1 MRNAQKGLTLVEVLI
16 SVSVILLLMG
26 LLFPTYRQARFR
38 GKVTGDLAQLRQ
50 VGLANALYE
59 QEFETRNYSIP
70 QLLRTGRIDPKIVE
84 SKNDVEPEGFMRFF
98 IQSIPMDRDDPAR
111 FPDITQ
117 RVSFISLANGNK
129 HFGNAFVK
137 ERGNIQI
144 EEIPG
149 SGWAYWL
156 PERRK
161 GSLYHLPVRGTREFL
176 RLRFDTSVGQY
187 TLRRRFMN
195 VPEDEGGISGWGYS
209 SADFYFDPE

>member
-1 MRNAQKGLTLVEVLI
+1 MTRSRSRSALGVTLIEVLI

-38 GKVTGDLAQLRQ
+38 AKVTGDLAQLRQ

-98 IQSIPMDRDDPAR
+98 IQNIPMDRDDPAR

-117 RVSFISLANGNK
+117 RVSYVSAIHINTRPEELNLDERPGAGWVFFI
-129 HFGNAFVK
+129 
-137 ERGNIQI
+137 
-144 EEIPG
+144 
-149 SGWAYWL
+149 
-156 PERRK
+156 PERTQ
-161 GSLYHLPVRGTREFL
+161 GSNRILPVRGTRPYL
-176 RLRFDTSVGQY
+176 RLRMDTSVALLQ
-187 TLRRRFMN
+187 LRRRFLQT
-195 VPEDEGGISGWGYS
+195 PELSGMGIAGQ
-209 SADFYFDPE
+209 DFLIDPE